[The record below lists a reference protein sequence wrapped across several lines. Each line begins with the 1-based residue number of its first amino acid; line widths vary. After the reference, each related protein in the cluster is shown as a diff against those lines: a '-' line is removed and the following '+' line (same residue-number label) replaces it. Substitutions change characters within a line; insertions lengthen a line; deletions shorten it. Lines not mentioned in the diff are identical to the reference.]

1 MLTLWEL
8 DAFSLF
14 VLGCARSSS
23 LSMVVPLVPLLKPL
37 LLSGYMIGYL
47 VQPKKEMTVGCTESV
62 RSSEDSVPPQ
72 TGAAPLMNWNKVKK
86 LLADRVTTADF
97 ERLFR

>member
-1 MLTLWEL
+1 MLLASLSL
-8 DAFSLF
+8 DVHASF
-14 VLGCARSSS
+14 
-23 LSMVVPLVPLLKPL
+23 LSMVVPLLKPL

-47 VQPKKEMTVGCTESV
+47 VQSKNDKLAPDCPESEARV
-62 RSSEDSVPPQ
+62 WSDDTIPSE
-72 TGAAPLMNWNKVKK
+72 TGAAPLMSWNKVKD